1 MKMYV
6 PVLNEK
12 IKIIFKFVRMQSTGA
27 GGRLSATMHLPSSLV
42 TCVPYPEPTR
52 REENTD
58 SYKLSLTITHA
69 PWHACHPS
77 ARMYMHTISS

>member
-52 REENTD
+52 REENRLLQVVFDYNTRTLAC
-58 SYKLSLTITHA
+58 LSPFRPHVHA
-69 PWHACHPS
+69 HNK
-77 ARMYMHTISS
+77 